1 MTGEEGGGVTGRKR
15 EEGGGVTGR
24 KGGVGKVDH
33 GFVKWTT
40 SAELECGG
48 DDCLILHWVEGAC
61 GVDQPASW
69 LQ

>member
-1 MTGEEGGGVTGRKR
+1 M
-15 EEGGGVTGR
+15 TGR
-24 KGGVGKVDH
+24 KGGGGRVNH
-33 GFVKWTT
+33 GIVKWTT